1 MSLGYLSVR
10 DLRCVQAAELELDPR
25 SNLIVGPNAGG
36 KTTLLEAIFL
46 LSCGRSFRSNRL
58 DELVRTGATEF
69 VVTGRTGVLTVGLR
83 SDGKRREVK
92 LDGKAIT
99 NLSELALNLP
109 TQVLDPDIH
118 KLIDEGPGLR
128 RRFLDWGVFHV
139 EHSFR
144 EAWRRYR
151 RVLQQRHAAL
161 KARQPEKLVR
171 IWDAELADSATTI
184 TDCRQR
190 HVASLQRYLE
200 SYEHT
205 MLGYPVRLNY
215 SQGWRSGISFLEALD
230 AAWNMDTARGATTI
244 GPHRADLVIN
254 ADEMPAKG
262 RVSRGQ
268 QKMLAASL
276 LLAQHAYRASLGV
289 PPACLL
295 VDDPAA
301 ELDVDNLGKL
311 LHALAT
317 IPAQLVVT
325 ALTPDALMPHLS
337 PKLFHV
343 KHGSLY

>member
-1 MSLGYLSVR
+1 MGLGYVSVR
-10 DLRCVQAAELELDPR
+10 DLRCIRAAELELDPC

-58 DELVRTGATEF
+58 DGLVRTEATEF
-69 VVTGRTGVLTVGLR
+69 VITGRAGVLSVGVR
-83 SDGKRREVK
+83 SDGRQREVR
-92 LDGKAIT
+92 LDGRAVN

-109 TQVLDPDIH
+109 TQVIDPDIH
-118 KLIDEGPGLR
+118 KLIDEGPVLR

-151 RVLQQRHAAL
+151 RVLQQRNAAL
-161 KARQPEKLVR
+161 KARHPERLVR
-171 IWDAELADSATTI
+171 IWDAELVESANII
-184 TDCRQR
+184 TECRER
-190 HVASLQRYLE
+190 HVASLQECLKF
-200 SYEHT
+200 YEQT
-205 MLGYPVRLNY
+205 MLGYAVGLSY
-215 SQGWRSGISFLEALD
+215 VQGWRSGIDFSQALEV
-230 AAWNMDTARGATTI
+230 AWSADSARGITTV
-244 GPHRADLVIN
+244 GPHRADLAISTK
-254 ADEMPAKG
+254 ETPAKG

-268 QKMLAASL
+268 QKMLAAAL
-276 LLAQHAYRASLGV
+276 LLAQQAHRASIGV
-289 PPACLL
+289 LPACLL

-311 LHALAT
+311 LYALAA

-325 ALTPDALMPHLS
+325 ALTPDALVQHLS

-343 KHGSLY
+343 KHGTLH